1 MARPAAGPRV
11 VTPTGWTGLALLLW
25 GQANGQLA
33 LALPCAALI
42 EIAGSLPL
50 RFEFDAR
57 QFERCAD
64 GSSIAF
70 AAVALYQF
78 NVHGLY
84 GIYAILA
91 LMPWCLVPLTL
102 MQTASTTR
110 STPLAALVY
119 SLRRA
124 GSTAQLDLRLP
135 LGLSALVAASAG
147 ELPREHYAAGIAL
160 LLAWLLWA
168 RRPRRRRAAR
178 WLVHVALATALT
190 VVLQSAY
197 LQLHLALGELAQ
209 DWFRE
214 MNLSPADAERAS
226 TAIGSLRQLKL
237 SDRIFLRL
245 RTTAPLR
252 TPLLLTEATYG
263 DFRFGTWS
271 NPRAAPETV
280 DALPS
285 TQRWPLSKASG
296 ESSRYTI
303 ALRRARETGLVP
315 LPAHASEIAGPTILD
330 VQRLAGDGVSLE
342 APRGLLRYTVTSTAA
357 TDATR
362 APTAADRALPDE
374 YRALMTRLA
383 ADAGVTAAAAHSAP
397 AAIAQL
403 HAYFARHFSYALIQ
417 PNAAPWRTPLG
428 SFLTL
433 THRGHCEYFA
443 SATVL
448 LLRAAGI
455 PARYAVG
462 YAVDEY
468 SALEGAW
475 LARAR
480 DAHAW
485 ALAWVDGRW
494 QVVDTTPSRWAA
506 LEDARAPS
514 WQAWFDTASWLGFQ
528 WRRLQA
534 GDAPAMERGLIG
546 LAVALAAWLAWRQR
560 GRLRHRRA
568 TEVESAAA
576 LTAADSPV
584 AVLLERLARRGQLPR
599 PGETTARFLR
609 RQLPTTAGTA
619 RLETLIALHYRARF
633 GARALTAQERTAL
646 EHCVA
651 RYLAR
656 DA

>member
-1 MARPAAGPRV
+1 M
-11 VTPTGWTGLALLLW
+11 TPTGWTGLALLLW

-33 LALPCAALI
+33 LALPCALLI

-84 GIYAILA
+84 AIYAILA

-147 ELPREHYAAGIAL
+147 ELPREHYAAGLAL

-168 RRPRRRRAAR
+168 RRPRRRAAR
-178 WLVHVALATALT
+178 WLVHAALATALAAI
-190 VVLQSAY
+190 LQSAY
-197 LQLHLALGELAQ
+197 LRLHLVLGELAQ

-245 RTTAPLR
+245 RTTSPLR
-252 TPLLLTEATYG
+252 APLLLTEATYG
-263 DFRFGTWS
+263 DFRYGTWS
-271 NPRAAPETV
+271 NPRAAAETI
-280 DALPS
+280 DALPG
-285 TQRWPLSKASG
+285 TQRWPLTKSSG
-296 ESSRYTI
+296 DGRRYTI
-303 ALRRARETGLVP
+303 TLTRARETGLVP
-315 LPAHASEIAGPTILD
+315 LPAQASEIAGPTILD

-342 APRGLLRYTVTSTAA
+342 APRGLLRYTVTSAA
-357 TDATR
+357 AADTLR
-362 APTAADRALPDE
+362 APSAADRALPEE

-383 ADAGVTAAAAHSAP
+383 AEAGVTAAAAHSAP

-428 SFLTL
+428 SFLTV

-468 SALEGAW
+468 STLEGAW

-534 GDAPAMERGLIG
+534 GDAPAMERSLIG
-546 LAVALAAWLAWRQR
+546 LAAALAAWLAWRQH
-560 GRLRHRRA
+560 GRLRRRTA
-568 TEVESAAA
+568 TGSAAA
-576 LTAADSPV
+576 TVLTAVDSPV
-584 AVLLERLARRGQLPR
+584 AGLLERLARRGQLPR

-609 RQLPTTAGTA
+609 RQLPAAAGTA

-633 GARALTAQERTAL
+633 GAQPLTAQERAL
-646 EHCVA
+646 LAHCVA
-651 RYLAR
+651 RYLGKL
-656 DA
+656 